1 MKPPQTHLDGRSLA
15 AVLRDAKAPSPHENH
30 ALHWQVGDGPK
41 ADWAVRDGDWKLIGS
56 SRDTSSNDG
65 KTTRIENQLF
75 NLRTD
80 PSENTDL
87 SAQHPD
93 ILARLSKLHA
103 EYLLQ
108 P

>member
-1 MKPPQTHLDGRSLA
+1 MKPPQTQLDGRSLA
-15 AVLRDAKAPSPHENH
+15 SVLHDAKAPSPHENH

-75 NLRTD
+75 NIRTD
-80 PSENTDL
+80 PGEQFDL
-87 SAQHPD
+87 ADKHPD
-93 ILARLSKLHA
+93 ILARLSQLHA
-103 EYLLQ
+103 QHLR
-108 P
+108 